1 MADGG
6 CRADVWL
13 WRARFFRTR
22 ALAARVVGSGGVRLT
37 RAGVQE
43 RITKPAKT
51 LREGDELI
59 FAFAGRLRVI
69 RIEAVGNRRGPAIE
83 ARCLYTALEDS

>member
-1 MADGG
+1 
-6 CRADVWL
+6 
-13 WRARFFRTR
+13 
-22 ALAARVVGSGGVRLT
+22 
-37 RAGVQE
+37 VQE